1 MKKSIQLISV
11 AIMLLFIV
19 SSCEKQPAHMNVIPG
34 DAFGVMLINPGDF
47 DREKAAEQIQSN
59 EDYKET
65 MKELQE
71 ENEEMAKILED
82 FIKDPSSIG
91 VNTESEMYLFV
102 APLDKN
108 MIVGMVMEMKKP
120 SQFEEVLKKIAKEME
135 MPVEIEDADGF
146 QKIAF
151 PNGNGIVIWDSKT
164 ILVIGSDSEIDAE
177 KEAKKLLN
185 QKASESISQ
194 NKDYMDFYANRLG
207 LNFWMTSSIDNLK
220 EEMQMLESMLG
231 IKLSK
236 NFAHLHFG
244 WDDKIGEF
252 TMTFKLRVN
261 EEIRNMDPEEIMKLI
276 EDSELDKKLPML
288 FGQNKAYG
296 YDIEEDYSDEYLDDF
311 DEATEDFSEE
321 DLEKLYKELEAELE
335 EVEE

>member
-1 MKKSIQLISV
+1 MKRTIQLIST
-11 AIMLLFIV
+11 AIILLFIV
-19 SSCEKQPAHMNVIPG
+19 SSCGKQPAHMNIIPG

-65 MKELQE
+65 MEELKADS
-71 ENEEMAKILED
+71 EEMAKILED

-91 VNTESEMYLFV
+91 INTESEMYFFV

-108 MIVGMVMEMKKP
+108 MIFGMVMEMQKP
-120 SQFEEVLKKIAKEME
+120 SKFEEVVKKIAKEAE

-151 PNGNGIVIWDSKT
+151 PNGIAIWDSKR
-164 ILVIGSDSEIDAE
+164 ILVIGSDTEIDAE

-207 LNFWMTSSIDNLK
+207 LNFWMSSNIDNLK
-220 EEMQMLESMLG
+220 DEMAMIESMMG
-231 IKLSK
+231 IKLTK
-236 NFAHLHFG
+236 NFAHLHLG

-252 TMTFKLRVN
+252 TMTFKMRVN
-261 EEIRNMDPEEIMKLI
+261 EEIRNMDSEEIIQLL
-276 EDSELDKKLPML
+276 EDSDLDQKIPIM
-288 FGQNKAYG
+288 FGKRQAYEYG
-296 YDIEEDYSDEYLDDF
+296 KEEEYADEYLDDYG
-311 DEATEDFSEE
+311 ENMEDFTEE
-321 DLEKLYKELEAELE
+321 DLEELFKELETEMEKYE
-335 EVEE
+335 E